1 VTRRE
6 LEPGYPEPT
15 TATEVEHLLH
25 LVPEV
30 AFMPELSA
38 CVPSS
43 VAASSEV
50 IDALCD
56 EAALARIREALER
69 LMTRARVEN
78 RGGLQFL
85 ARTLLHFLTAERIA
99 PSHHPLVVALFL
111 RAEAAKGGLD
121 DTPAAISRAMDRF

>member
-1 VTRRE
+1 MTRPE
-6 LEPGYPEPT
+6 LEPGYREPT
-15 TATEVEHLLH
+15 TAAEVEHLLH

-30 AFMPELSA
+30 AFMPELRA
-38 CVPSS
+38 CVPSRG
-43 VAASSEV
+43 AASSDAIDEV
-50 IDALCD
+50 CD
-56 EAALARIREALER
+56 EPSLAKIREALER
-69 LMTRARVEN
+69 LQTRAQAED

-111 RAEAAKGGLD
+111 RAEAAAGQLE